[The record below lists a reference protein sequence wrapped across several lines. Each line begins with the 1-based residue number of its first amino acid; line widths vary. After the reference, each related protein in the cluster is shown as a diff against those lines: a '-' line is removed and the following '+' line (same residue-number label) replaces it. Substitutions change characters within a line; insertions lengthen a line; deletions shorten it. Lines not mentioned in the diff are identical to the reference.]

1 MKLAQIEK
9 IIDIYFEDEE
19 LNSSV
24 NNFLERSGYS
34 EKWLLYSDYCL
45 DDHNKPNDVLSFALI
60 PFLDEN
66 IYQALDKA
74 IHTYQPKDI
83 KKSKE
88 VNEIF
93 LKILKDFP
101 IFSFSFILDDR
112 ELLFGDTGNER
123 VKNVTSVLDEI
134 KHNFEAWRKNA
145 EEENEVVQYYEES
158 IKKFKAQIHKVE
170 QKKDT
175 SLISDIILIAL
186 LGGVYASKILKRLPN
201 LDIIGWF
208 PDRDASNE
216 GCDNIIVPIYNT
228 ILYNRIQNRYTR
240 WAVTMPDTSKKP
252 FYDNE
257 NRIVDYIC
265 GTIADYDFQNNKVS
279 KDKFCTVLED
289 LLADNPNIR
298 IYRIKSSKNPLQI
311 GSITIEKKSKP
322 DEDEEHGEKE

>member
-1 MKLAQIEK
+1 MKLAQIER
-9 IIDIYFEDEE
+9 IFDIYFEDEE
-19 LNSSV
+19 LVASIDQ
-24 NNFLERSGYS
+24 FLEKSGYS
-34 EKWLLYSDYCL
+34 GKWLLYSDYCL

-66 IYQALDKA
+66 IYQALDEA

-88 VNEIF
+88 VNETF
-93 LKILKDFP
+93 LKILKEFP

-112 ELLFGDTGNER
+112 KLLFGDTGSER
-123 VKNVTSVLDEI
+123 VDTVISVLNEI
-134 KHNFEAWRKNA
+134 KQNFEAWRKNA
-145 EEENEVVQYYEES
+145 DEENEVVLYYDET
-158 IKKFKAQIHKVE
+158 IKKLKTQIHRVE

-208 PDRDASNE
+208 PDRDSSNE

-228 ILYNRIQNRYTR
+228 IVYNRIQNRHTR

-265 GTIADYDFQNNKVS
+265 GTIADYDLQSNKVS

-289 LLADNPNIR
+289 LLADNPNVR
-298 IYRIKSSKNPLQI
+298 IYRVISSKNPLQI
-311 GSITIEKKSKP
+311 GSITIEKKPKP
-322 DEDEEHGEKE
+322 DASEDHGEEE

>member
-9 IIDIYFEDEE
+9 IIEIYFEEEE
-19 LNSSV
+19 LVASV
-24 NNFLERSGYS
+24 DQFLEKSGYS

-45 DDHNKPNDVLSFALI
+45 DDRNKPNDVLSFALI

-66 IYQALDKA
+66 IYQFLDEA

-83 KKSKE
+83 KKTKE
-88 VNEIF
+88 VNETF
-93 LKILKDFP
+93 LKILKEFP
-101 IFSFSFILDDR
+101 VFSFSFILDDR
-112 ELLFGDTGNER
+112 KLLFGDTGGER
-123 VKNVTSVLDEI
+123 VDTVISVLNEI
-134 KHNFEAWRKNA
+134 KQNFETWRKNA
-145 EEENEVVQYYEES
+145 DEENEIVQYYDVS
-158 IKKFKAQIHKVE
+158 IKKLKAQIHRVE

-175 SLISDIILIAL
+175 TLISDIILIAL

-208 PDRDASNE
+208 PDRDCSNE

-228 ILYNRIQNRYTR
+228 IVYNRIQNRHTR

-289 LLADNPNIR
+289 FLADNPNVR
-298 IYRIKSSKNPLQI
+298 IYRLMSSRNPLQI
-311 GSITIEKKSKP
+311 GSITIEKKPKP
-322 DEDEEHGEKE
+322 AASEDHGD